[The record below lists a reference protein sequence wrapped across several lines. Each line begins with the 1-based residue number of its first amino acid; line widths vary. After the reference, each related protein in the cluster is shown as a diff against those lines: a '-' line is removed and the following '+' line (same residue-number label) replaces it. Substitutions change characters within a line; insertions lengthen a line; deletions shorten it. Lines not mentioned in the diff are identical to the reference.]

1 MILTDVQAGE
11 VQRFFKGHRTSST
24 SSFASWKFAIQ
35 NNSKTFLM
43 EVFSSEKLRFFSLAS
58 PCKMLQYLVGGKVD
72 AAQATFS
79 KLYQIIYG
87 TLDWFT
93 YSTLHADLHMLLRVS
108 AHVYTHA
115 CTAACTCMCTTV
127 CTVACISVCTTVCI
141 GACTA
146 ACNFHKADVH
156 VPVHAVI
163 HADIHATVHAVVHT
177 CVYTSTDTCKH
188 VYSCN
193 EV

>member
-24 SSFASWKFAIQ
+24 SFASWKFAIQ

-43 EVFSSEKLRFFSLAS
+43 EVFSSEKLRFFPPDS

-87 TLDWFT
+87 TLNWFT
-93 YSTLHADLHMLLRVS
+93 YSTLHADLHTLAYIS
-108 AHVYTHA
+108 ACIHA
-115 CTAACTCMCTTV
+115 CMY
-127 CTVACISVCTTVCI
+127 
-141 GACTA
+141 
-146 ACNFHKADVH
+146 H
-156 VPVHAVI
+156 
-163 HADIHATVHAVVHT
+163 
-177 CVYTSTDTCKH
+177 CVYLY
-188 VYSCN
+188 VYHRVYCCMHIC
-193 EV
+193 VYHCVYRHMYCCV